1 MAPMVTIGNL
11 PRASRRS
18 RYRWPK
24 QTVAI
29 PLAPVS
35 LIKGHHGWHV
45 QSLAQARM
53 ADLGQAR
60 LAIDAR
66 ARLVLA
72 GIEAG
77 KSLHRAGIVKARRLT
92 EKASKVAMV
101 RSPKPGAVEQVAF
114 IFEIGIIVDEGM
126 DRLDQLIDLVVQPG
140 NMLDD
145 AVTDVIAGD
154 LKRRLPGRRRHGTA
168 EVRNQRSHQLS
179 QSWRAPRASCQTP

>member
-1 MAPMVTIGNL
+1 MNCWIEGCFGFKHAVSDMEALTHHGADGDH
-11 PRASRRS
+11 RQFTAG
-18 RYRWPK
+18 K

-114 IFEIGIIVDEGM
+114 IFEI
-126 DRLDQLIDLVVQPG
+126 RIDP
-140 NMLDD
+140 
-145 AVTDVIAGD
+145 A
-154 LKRRLPGRRRHGTA
+154 
-168 EVRNQRSHQLS
+168 
-179 QSWRAPRASCQTP
+179 